1 MPVIDSSQDHFVTAV
16 DDDSLWTPNH
26 SDHATWVTRLVC
38 RLIDSGGVH
47 DELFRLLAPVCKVK
61 VSSKVVE
68 RSCLFFFIRDS
79 EFGTFLVIFNNTWD
93 ICFELYI

>member
-26 SDHATWVTRLVC
+26 SDHATWVTQLVC
-38 RLIDSGGVH
+38 QLIDSGGVH

-61 VSSKVVE
+61 VSPLS
-68 RSCLFFFIRDS
+68 RSYQGHVCSHSFGIQSLRSFFIPL
-79 EFGTFLVIFNNTWD
+79 LVVWHV
-93 ICFELYI
+93 LLV